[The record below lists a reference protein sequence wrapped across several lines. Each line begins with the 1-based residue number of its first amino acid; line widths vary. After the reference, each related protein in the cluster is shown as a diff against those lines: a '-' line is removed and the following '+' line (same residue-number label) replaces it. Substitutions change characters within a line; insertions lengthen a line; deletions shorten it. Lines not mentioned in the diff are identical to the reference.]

1 MTALRILTVTALA
14 ALLAGCLLSP
24 GRFTSAMDIRR
35 DGRFTFS
42 YEGQIHLL
50 ALTKL
55 AEMGAKA
62 AAAEEFVKQPCYDDA
77 EIEERDC
84 TAEEIAKQ
92 KTDWENARREREEK
106 AKRESEMMRAVL
118 GGIDPGDP
126 AAAQELADR
135 LKRQAGWQQVDYKG
149 NGLFEVRFRTAGRLD
164 HDFLFPTME
173 RFPMSNFFVVANR
186 RAEGT
191 IRVDAPGFAA
201 QSGGSPFLGMMTGM
215 AGAIQAAEGAKGS
228 KAPELPEMVGS
239 FTLTTDGEILANNTD
254 EGPQAAPAGRKLAW
268 TISKR
273 TAAAPTALIRL
284 AP

>member
-24 GRFTSAMDIRR
+24 GRFISAMDIRR

-62 AAAEEFVKQPCYDDA
+62 GAAEEFVKQPCYDEA

-84 TAEEIAKQ
+84 NAEETARQ
-92 KTDWENARREREEK
+92 KAEWENGRREREEK

-149 NGLFEVRFRTAGRLD
+149 NGLFEVSFRTAGRLD

-173 RFPMSNFFVVANR
+173 RFPMSNFFVIANR

-191 IRVDAPGFAA
+191 IRIDAPGFAA

-215 AGAIQAAEGAKGS
+215 AGAMQAAEGAKGG
-228 KAPELPEMVGS
+228 KAPELPEMAGS

-254 EGPQAAPAGRKLAW
+254 EGPQADPAGKKLAW

>member
-62 AAAEEFVKQPCYDDA
+62 GAAEEFVKQPCYDEA

-84 TAEEIAKQ
+84 NAEEIARQ
-92 KTDWENARREREEK
+92 KAEWENGRREREEK

-173 RFPMSNFFVVANR
+173 RFPMSNFFVIANR

-191 IRVDAPGFAA
+191 IRIDAPGFAA

-215 AGAIQAAEGAKGS
+215 TGAMQAAEGAKGG
-228 KAPELPEMVGS
+228 KAPELPEMAGS

-254 EGPQAAPAGRKLAW
+254 EGPQADPAGKKLAW